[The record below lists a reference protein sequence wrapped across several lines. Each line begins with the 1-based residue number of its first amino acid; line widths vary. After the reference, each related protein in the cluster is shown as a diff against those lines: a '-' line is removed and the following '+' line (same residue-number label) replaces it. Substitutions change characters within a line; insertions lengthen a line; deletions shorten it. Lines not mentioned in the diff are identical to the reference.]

1 MAFPWRSPCAHS
13 PSPGHVGLQQVGDKL
28 DGTLHGHQGRAAIR
42 CSVLLNVGG
51 SSASTAGHPT
61 RTLTVGQNRLAA
73 CTAAVTV
80 AAVPEGAF
88 TKNSRA
94 AVASGRQMS
103 CTACAETPAAMKAAS
118 IGGEV
123 GALMCRASW
132 VQHRPSAPTSHAG
145 RALHLPPSTKLT
157 LKGLDEVGGGSAS
170 LSIEGCHAQ
179 RKCCGKQ
186 EMYDDHHCAPPSGPM
201 ERHHL
206 TAGSLSTQL
215 WPMLTLHIIC
225 ACTAPLADR
234 QHISRRAQN
243 ARLQKCW
250 ATDVFLLHGMH
261 RGLAAPGAQEAQHCS
276 DCTQV
281 SSPVERVGQSGRTHS
296 SSGANAAQGW
306 EVGRLRSQ

>member
-13 PSPGHVGLQQVGDKL
+13 PSPGHVGLEQVGDKL

-132 VQHRPSAPTSHAG
+132 VQHSPSAPTSHAG

-157 LKGLDEVGGGSAS
+157 LEGLDEVGSRSAS

-186 EMYDDHHCAPPSGPM
+186 AVCYDHHCAPLEDKLSANVHSGQP
-201 ERHHL
+201 
-206 TAGSLSTQL
+206 STQL
-215 WPMLTLHIIC
+215 WPMLTLHVIC

-234 QHISRRAQN
+234 QHISRRAHN
-243 ARLQKCW
+243 ARLQKRW
-250 ATDVFLLHGMH
+250 ATEVCLLHSHAMGWLHLVPRKHSIVVTAH
-261 RGLAAPGAQEAQHCS
+261 R
-276 DCTQV
+276 
-281 SSPVERVGQSGRTHS
+281 
-296 SSGANAAQGW
+296 
-306 EVGRLRSQ
+306 